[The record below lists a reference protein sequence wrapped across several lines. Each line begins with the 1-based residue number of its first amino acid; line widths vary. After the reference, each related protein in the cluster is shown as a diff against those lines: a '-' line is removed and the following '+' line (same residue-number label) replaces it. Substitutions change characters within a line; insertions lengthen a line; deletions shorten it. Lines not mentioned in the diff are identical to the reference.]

1 MTTPT
6 NVPPQE
12 ERDELR
18 QAIDELMAGPVAV
31 YQPKGLPLGTTEQ

>member
-1 MTTPT
+1 MTDDP

-31 YQPKGLPLGTTEQ
+31 YPERLPSWACEE